1 MSSFAVR
8 NKANELEQKI
18 VRKERLAIDAK
29 KKGMYTTYGNY
40 VTDISILKT
49 KLSKL
54 NTNPK
59 QNL

>member
-1 MSSFAVR
+1 MSSFVVR
-8 NKANELEQKI
+8 NKASELEQEI
-18 VRKERLAIDAK
+18 VRKERLATDAK

-54 NTNPK
+54 STNPK
-59 QNL
+59 KTL